1 MAVLNQQKVA
11 PGTGKT
17 SRARRGPAILLLLLI
32 PCLLSG
38 CIPLVAVR
46 EVIYHP
52 SPGDPYE
59 IWGAYITDSG
69 LLLLCGSVD
78 NGQESMDQVVRYY
91 NLALRLE
98 AQRDPLSADAVQVV
112 QVDEHPSLEMI
123 KGYPS
128 DLCQFDEKRAT
139 KRPEETGWIEIF
151 MNNWD
156 EGFVKLSPADVKAGR
171 LPTPPAEPRIVLY
184 QVYDSEP
191 PQYLLMGRLRAEGP
205 AQTVLLVLGSKHIEE
220 MW

>member
-1 MAVLNQQKVA
+1 MK
-11 PGTGKT
+11 KT
-17 SRARRGPAILLLLLI
+17 RQTLRYPALLLLLLA

-38 CIPLVAVR
+38 CIPVVAVR
-46 EVIYHP
+46 EVIYRP
-52 SPGDPYE
+52 SPSDPYD

-78 NGQESMDQVVRYY
+78 NGQESMDRVVRYY

-98 AQRDPLSADAVQVV
+98 EAPDPLQSDAIQVV
-112 QVDEHPSLEMI
+112 QINGHPSLETI
-123 KGYPS
+123 KGYLS

-139 KRPEETGWIEIF
+139 KRPEETGWTDIF

-156 EGFVKLSPADVKAGR
+156 EGFVKLYPADLEAGH
-171 LPTPPAEPRIVLY
+171 LPTPPAEPRVVLFR
-184 QVYDSEP
+184 VYDSDP
-191 PQYLLMGRLRAEGP
+191 PQYLLMGRLREGGP
-205 AQTVLLVLGSKHIEE
+205 EQTVLLILGSEHIEE